1 MRTYRTASMGG
12 RKFGAE
18 GHGVRKF
25 VGGEGQ
31 ARKKDNLTKGMEV
44 MLNRSDMKAIVDPM
58 ERSKAM
64 GSDMMKKMSS
74 LQSATGKDSISLLK
88 MIGEKA

>member
-1 MRTYRTASMGG
+1 MGG
-12 RKFGAE
+12 RKYGGD

-25 VGGEGQ
+25 VGEAQ
-31 ARKKDNLTKGMEV
+31 ARKKDDLSKGMEV

-64 GSDMMKKMSS
+64 GSDMMRKMAS
-74 LQSATGKDSISLLK
+74 LQSATGKDAITVLK

>member
-1 MRTYRTASMGG
+1 
-12 RKFGAE
+12 
-18 GHGVRKF
+18 
-25 VGGEGQ
+25 
-31 ARKKDNLTKGMEV
+31 
-44 MLNRSDMKAIVDPM
+44 M